1 MSNFISYELSK
12 KSDALKKLIL
22 ENPNLPI
29 AVLAGEDACTGF
41 HYWTFCSSISFQIAE
56 ILDCDFVNDDDAVF
70 DDREKLKDKITD
82 DLYDDFCDG
91 PDDEYEAAIQRK
103 LQELEPHWTKV
114 IAIYATN

>member
-1 MSNFISYELSK
+1 MSNFICYELSK
-12 KSDALKKLIL
+12 KSDLLKKLIL

-29 AVLAGEDACTGF
+29 VVLAGEDACAGD
-41 HYWTFCSSISFQIAE
+41 HYWTFCSSISFHIAE
-56 ILDCDFVNDDDAVF
+56 ILDCDFVNDDDTVF
-70 DDREKLKDKITD
+70 DDREKLRDKITD

-103 LQELEPHWTKV
+103 LQELEPYWTKV